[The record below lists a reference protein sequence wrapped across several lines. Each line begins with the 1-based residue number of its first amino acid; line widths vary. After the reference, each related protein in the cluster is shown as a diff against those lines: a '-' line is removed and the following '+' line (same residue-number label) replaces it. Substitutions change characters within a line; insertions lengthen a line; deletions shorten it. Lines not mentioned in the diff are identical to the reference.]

1 MFIIKPLLAVLFFI
15 ASLILAGEAKALD
28 SKTVVLEKK
37 TLTRAEDFVVV
48 YGKTLR
54 KSLGEDI
61 GQLGLFAFH
70 EGKLVPIPFQI
81 DEINK
86 EGEWV
91 LTQVPPTQAGAG
103 LKPER
108 DDDDGNLDENDELAF
123 MARDAGDRVPPEGY
137 PPEALKVDE
146 IMIRDPID
154 GGKSWVYLCFFKGS
168 FAHSH
173 RDYVAYV
180 FPEDQIKTGNYV
192 MGFPPELPIA
202 PGMISIHGSP
212 SILDRMKIRL
222 KVKILGIEF
231 SLAESNFIS
240 RLSLYKDGPIR
251 VIRRTRSAI
260 KFIGMFRS
268 PSAAVENIFYENAV
282 VIPIWIRLPYS
293 TKAFKFLIP
302 YIIVRGTADLKNMH
316 GWKLKTNLDP
326 RWLKIDGKMDEDENT
341 LNGKEGFNWF
351 LASGPPGVFMIR
363 LVLDRNPDGTPQ
375 KTPITTRLY
384 YKDDDASIDPP
395 EATPG
400 ESPDVG
406 YWLDGLRDLEKGL
419 LYICPAL
426 FMIKD
431 YSEGKEKD
439 YLNILDRPLEVSV
452 N

>member
-1 MFIIKPLLAVLFFI
+1 MILRKSLFLVLSAF
-15 ASLILAGEAKALD
+15 ASLIMMGEAKA
-28 SKTVVLEKK
+28 SNSPKTVLEKK
-37 TLTRAEDFVVV
+37 TITRTEDFVVAP
-48 YGKTLR
+48 GKVLR

-61 GQLGLFAFH
+61 NQLGLFAFH
-70 EGKLVPIPFQI
+70 DGSLVPIPFQI

-91 LTQVPPTQAGAG
+91 LTQVPPALAGTG

-108 DDDDGNLDENDELAF
+108 DEDDGNLDENDELAF
-123 MARDAGDRVPPEGY
+123 MVKDSGDRVSPEGY

-146 IMIRDPID
+146 IMLKDPLD
-154 GGKSWVYLCFFKGS
+154 GGKAWVYLCSFKGS
-168 FAHSH
+168 FARSH
-173 RDYVAYV
+173 RDYVDYI

-192 MGFPPELPIA
+192 MGFPPELPIV
-202 PGMISIHGSP
+202 PGMISIRGS
-212 SILDRMKIRL
+212 SNILDRMKIRL
-222 KVKILGIEF
+222 KVKIIGIEF
-231 SLAESNFIS
+231 PLEESNFIS
-240 RLSLYKDGPIR
+240 KLSLYKDGPIR

-260 KFIGMFRS
+260 KFTRMFRS
-268 PSAAVENIFYENAV
+268 PAAAVENIFYENAV
-282 VIPIWIRLPYS
+282 QIPIKARLLIS
-293 TKAFKFLIP
+293 TKSFKFLIP

-326 RWLKIDGKMDEDENT
+326 RWLKIDGKMDEDENI

-363 LVLDRNPDGTPQ
+363 LVLDRKPDGTFQ

-384 YKDDDASIDPP
+384 YQDDDASIDPP

-406 YWLDGLRDLEKGL
+406 YWLDGLRDLEKGIF
-419 LYICPAL
+419 YIYPAL

-431 YSEGKEKD
+431 YTEGKEKD
-439 YLNILDRPLEVSV
+439 YLNIFDQPLEVSA